1 MMELG
6 RISLPTELAIVD
18 ARSKILRLAQGLQF
32 DSVTATRLATAV
44 SELGRHCTRVDRHA
58 TLDVRLFPKTLPPT
72 IELDFWLRGEMMS
85 LAIARSFFDRVTVGS
100 VSSDQP
106 GIQSVRLTKQ
116 LPNPVLASDPI
127 FVDRERERLRT
138 RTREELMA
146 ELKEKN
152 QSLEAHQATLEKTI
166 ADRTAELRV
175 ATEKAESANEA
186 KSSFLATMSHEIR
199 TPMNA
204 IINMTTLTL
213 ETTLTSKQH
222 QYLTIVESSS
232 KGLLALINDILD
244 FSKIEAGKLDLEA
257 APFSLRQLLEEVT
270 HSFRGRVLEKH
281 VEFIVHVALDV
292 PDQVIGDT
300 LRLRQVLINLVGNAF
315 KFTDKGEVVLR
326 VKMEDRQAL
335 HDENNGEENITLRF
349 EVQDSGIGIPK
360 DKQAGL
366 FTAFSQVDSSTSR
379 KYGGTGLGLAICQ
392 KLVALMGAR
401 LTVESQSGKGSLF
414 AFPVQFRHSIA
425 DTRRYLTVPAGI
437 QDIRAL
443 IIEDNPASQEL
454 LHTLFESYGMACEVV
469 GSGEQ
474 GLNLLKRHDT
484 GSDSSQAF
492 NLVVLDWLLPGID
505 GLKTA
510 QRVRRR
516 YKQEQLPI
524 IMISAFAG
532 KEEEAKAIEVG
543 IDHFLP
549 KPITASSLYDT
560 IMQVKGVVGEREAPS
575 PVMDVADSEFAGLR
589 LLLAEDNEVN
599 QFVAEE
605 ILTAAGFEL
614 DIAQNGREAIE
625 RFRQRPYA
633 AILMDIQMPEMDGL
647 EATRRIRDE
656 LQGKPLP
663 IIAMTANAMKSEE
676 EACRAAGMDDFVP
689 KPVDRALLFRTLR
702 KWLTPKERPV
712 ANEPPSLTEGTSQ
725 PPLSGKTPP
734 TPSATISPTIRSAF
748 NIEGTIKRLG
758 VSREAYLRM
767 LGRFASGQQQ
777 TIDDLQTA
785 LTIGDRET
793 ARRHAHSIA
802 GAAGNLGA
810 EALGERGKALETALK
825 EGVAEVSEFLD
836 AVLAEGKRVS
846 MAIQGLSSETQASK
860 DSPIGQRK
868 DTSLDASRI
877 SMILQTLKENL
888 AAGDLDA
895 LSADLSGLDS
905 GVPTV
910 FRNQVKGL
918 RDHIEG
924 YEFEEATELVNHLL
938 NQIKAT

>member
-1 MMELG
+1 
-6 RISLPTELAIVD
+6 
-18 ARSKILRLAQGLQF
+18 
-32 DSVTATRLATAV
+32 
-44 SELGRHCTRVDRHA
+44 
-58 TLDVRLFPKTLPPT
+58 VRLLTNTLPPVL
-72 IELDFWLRGEMMS
+72 ELDFWLRGEMMPLS
-85 LAIARSFFDRVTVGS
+85 ILRSFFDRATVDSGN
-100 VSSDQP
+100 SDQP

-116 LPNPVLASDPI
+116 LPNPLLASDSI
-127 FVDRERERLRT
+127 FVERERERLRT
-138 RTREELMA
+138 RSREELMA

-152 QSLEAHQATLEKTI
+152 ESLEAHQATLEKTI

-175 ATEKAESANEA
+175 ATEKAETANKA

-213 ETTLTSKQH
+213 ETTLTRKQH

-315 KFTDKGEVVLR
+315 KFTEKGEVVLR
-326 VKMEDRQAL
+326 VKVEDRQAL
-335 HDENNGEENITLRF
+335 SDESNEEENITLRF
-349 EVQDSGIGIPK
+349 EVQDSGIGIPQ
-360 DKQAGL
+360 DKQASL

-392 KLVALMGAR
+392 KLVALMGGR
-401 LTVESQSGKGSLF
+401 LTVESQPGKGSLF
-414 AFPVQFRHSIA
+414 AFPVQFRHLIA
-425 DTRRYLTVPAGI
+425 DTRRYLTAPAGI
-437 QDIRAL
+437 QDVRAL

-469 GSGEQ
+469 ESGEQ
-474 GLNLLKRHDT
+474 GLTLLERHNT
-484 GSDSSQAF
+484 ASDSSQAF
-492 NLVVLDWLLPGID
+492 NLIVLDWLLPGID
-505 GLKTA
+505 GLETA
-510 QRVRRR
+510 QQVRRR

-549 KPITASSLYDT
+549 KPITASSLYDA
-560 IMQVKGVVGEREAPS
+560 ILHVQGVVGERKTPS
-575 PVMDVADSEFAGLR
+575 PTIDFADSEFVGLR

-614 DIAQNGREAIE
+614 DIARNGREAIE
-625 RFRQRPYA
+625 RFRQNPYA

-656 LQGKPLP
+656 LQGEPLP

-702 KWLTPKERPV
+702 KWLPPTGHRV
-712 ANEPPSLTEGTSQ
+712 SNEPNPITEGSSHPPQSEKSSPTS
-725 PPLSGKTPP
+725 
-734 TPSATISPTIRSAF
+734 SATISPTTLPAF
-748 NIEGTIKRLG
+748 NIEEAIKRLG
-758 VSREAYLRM
+758 VSQEAYLRM

-810 EALGERGKALETALK
+810 EALGKQGKALETALK
-825 EGVAEVSEFLD
+825 EGVAEVSGLLD

-846 MAIQGLSSETQASK
+846 MAITEVSSETKASK
-860 DSPIGQRK
+860 DSPKGQRK
-868 DTSLDASRI
+868 DTSLDASQI
-877 SMILQTLKENL
+877 STILHTLKENL

-895 LSADLSGLDS
+895 LSADLSGLDT
-905 GVPTV
+905 GIPTV
-910 FRNQVKGL
+910 FQNQIKEL
-918 RDHIEG
+918 RDRIEG
-924 YEFEEATELVNHLL
+924 YEFEEATELVDHLL
-938 NQIKAT
+938 SQLKAT

>member
-6 RISLPTELAIVD
+6 RIVLPTELAIVE

-32 DSVTATRLATAV
+32 NRVTATRLATAV
-44 SELGRHCTRVDRHA
+44 SELGRHCTQVDRDA
-58 TLDVRLFPKTLPPT
+58 TLHVRLLPHALPPAL
-72 IELDFWLRGEMMS
+72 ELDFCLRGQVMPLS
-85 LAIARSFFDRVTVGS
+85 ILRSFFDRVTVDS
-100 VSSDQP
+100 VNSDQP
-106 GIQSVRLTKQ
+106 GIQRVRLTKQ
-116 LPNPVLASDPI
+116 LPNPLLASDPL

-138 RTREELMA
+138 RSREELMA

-152 QSLEAHQATLEKTI
+152 ESLEAHQATLEKTI

-204 IINMTTLTL
+204 IINMTALSL
-213 ETTLTSKQH
+213 ETTLTRKQH

-326 VKMEDRQAL
+326 VKVEDRQAL
-335 HDENNGEENITLRF
+335 NNENNDEENITLRF

-392 KLVALMGAR
+392 KLVTLMGGR
-401 LTVESQSGKGSLF
+401 LTVESKSGKGSLF
-414 AFPVQFRHSIA
+414 TFPVQFRHSIA
-425 DTRRYLTVPAGI
+425 DTRRYLTAPAGI

-454 LHTLFESYGMACEVV
+454 LHTLFESYGMTCEVV

-474 GLNLLKRHDT
+474 GLTLLE
-484 GSDSSQAF
+484 GSNTASDPPQAF
-492 NLVVLDWLLPGID
+492 NLIVLDWLLPGID
-505 GLKTA
+505 GLETA
-510 QRVRRR
+510 QQVRRR

-560 IMQVKGVVGEREAPS
+560 IMQVQGVGGEREAPS

-656 LQGKPLP
+656 LKGKPLP

-702 KWLTPKERPV
+702 KWLTPQGLPV
-712 ANEPPSLTEGTSQ
+712 ANEPATLTEGTST
-725 PPLSGKTPP
+725 PLRSGKTSP
-734 TPSATISPTIRSAF
+734 TPPVTISPTKLPGF
-748 NIEGTIKRLG
+748 NIEGAIKRLG
-758 VSREAYLRM
+758 VSQEAYLRM

-785 LTIGDRET
+785 LTVGDREA

-810 EALGERGKALETALK
+810 EALGKRGKALETALK
-825 EGVAEVSEFLD
+825 EGVAEVSDLLN

-846 MAIQGLSSETQASK
+846 MAIQELSSETPASK
-860 DSPIGQRK
+860 VSSKSQRK
-868 DTSLDASRI
+868 DSSLDAGRI
-877 SMILQTLKENL
+877 STILHTLKENL

-905 GVPTV
+905 GVPTG
-910 FRNQVKGL
+910 FQNQVKGL

-924 YEFEEATELVNHLL
+924 YEFEEATELVENLL
-938 NQIKAT
+938 NQLKAT

>member
-6 RISLPTELAIVD
+6 QIDLPTELAIVE

-32 DSVTATRLATAV
+32 NSVTATRLATAV
-44 SELGRHCTRVDRHA
+44 SELGRHCTRVDRGASLH
-58 TLDVRLFPKTLPPT
+58 VRLLPDALPPFL
-72 IELDFWLRGEMMS
+72 ELDFRLRGEVMPLS
-85 LAIARSFFDRVTVGS
+85 ILRSFFDRVTVDS
-100 VSSDQP
+100 VNSDQP
-106 GIQSVRLTKQ
+106 GIQRVRLMKQ
-116 LPNPVLASDPI
+116 LPNPLLASDPV

-138 RTREELMA
+138 RSREELMA

-152 QSLEAHQATLEKTI
+152 DSLEAHQATLEKTI

-213 ETTLTSKQH
+213 ETTLTRKQH

-244 FSKIEAGKLDLEA
+244 FSKIEAGKLDLET

-326 VKMEDRQAL
+326 VRVEDRQAL
-335 HDENNGEENITLRF
+335 NNENNDEENITLRF

-360 DKQAGL
+360 DKQVDL

-392 KLVALMGAR
+392 KLVTLMGGQ
-401 LTVESQSGKGSLF
+401 LTVESQPGKGSLF

-437 QDIRAL
+437 QDVRAL
-443 IIEDNPASQEL
+443 IIEDNPSSQEL
-454 LHTLFESYGMACEVV
+454 LHTLFSSYGMACEVV
-469 GSGEQ
+469 ESGEQ
-474 GLNLLKRHDT
+474 GLTLLE
-484 GSDSSQAF
+484 GSNTDSESSQTF

-505 GLKTA
+505 GLETA
-510 QRVRRR
+510 QQVRRQ

-560 IMQVKGVVGEREAPS
+560 IMQVQGVGGEREAPS
-575 PVMDVADSEFAGLR
+575 PVWDVADSEFAGLR

-702 KWLTPKERPV
+702 KWLTPQGLPI
-712 ANEPPSLTEGTSQ
+712 ANEPAALTEGTSQ
-725 PPLSGKTPP
+725 SPQSGKPFPTPP
-734 TPSATISPTIRSAF
+734 ATISPTKLPGF
-748 NIEGTIKRLG
+748 NIEGAIKRLG
-758 VSREAYLRM
+758 VSQEAYLRM

-785 LTIGDRET
+785 LTVGDRET

-810 EALGERGKALETALK
+810 EALGKRGKALETALK
-825 EGVAEVSEFLD
+825 EGVAEVSDLLD

-846 MAIQGLSSETQASK
+846 MAVQGLSSETPTSK
-860 DSPIGQRK
+860 DSPRGQRK

-877 SMILQTLKENL
+877 STILHTLKENL

-910 FRNQVKGL
+910 FQNQVKGL

-924 YEFEEATELVNHLL
+924 YEFEEATELVENLL
-938 NQIKAT
+938 NQLKAT